1 MEPISIVMGLAQF
14 APQLIRWITGNEK
27 AENVAKTVV
36 DIASSVAGTEDGGS
50 IIERLKADA
59 KLAAE
64 FAERIE
70 QRSHDLQIAYLADVD
85 SARKMQIAA
94 LAQSDVF
101 SKRFV
106 YYFAC
111 AWSSFAMLYF
121 TFVTFGTV
129 SQSGQR
135 MADTILGVL
144 IGTVI
149 TGFFNFFYGSSARS
163 REKDDTIKQ
172 LSKQ

>member
-1 MEPISIVMGLAQF
+1 MEPLSIVMGLAQF
-14 APQLIRWITGNEK
+14 APSLIKWVTGNEK

-36 DIASSVAGTEDGGS
+36 DIASSVTGTEDGGS

-70 QRSHDLQIAYLADVD
+70 QRSHELQIAYLADID

-94 LAQSDVF
+94 LEQDDVF
-101 SKRFV
+101 SKRFI
-106 YYFAC
+106 YYFAS
-111 AWSSFAMLYF
+111 AWSAFSMAYF
-121 TFVTFGTV
+121 VFVTFGSV
-129 SQSGQR
+129 SNLR
-135 MADTILGVL
+135 MADTILGFL
-144 IGTVI
+144 LGTAI
-149 TGFFNFFYGSSARS
+149 AAIFQFFYGSSARS

-172 LSKQ
+172 LSKTS